1 MKQQQ
6 KLTISMAIFFLI
18 TFVLFGTIVLN
29 EKKETLFM
37 PKIEEKLE
45 IYLKENYKDFNYS
58 KTNIEYKN
66 NEYIMKVTSSEDDNL
81 YFSIK
86 YKDKTITDTYKE
98 DYIKGKSYISYIET
112 EIEKGIEK
120 LTKKEYQVTILTT
133 LDSMTSKIKEKI
145 LTKNNLT
152 SLKIY
157 NLETEIPI
165 TTWSQEYISNEI
177 INLIETNLKNNINA
191 KNYTI
196 TITNINDLT
205 QSIKITNLNDELKY
219 NDLITIIND
228 IINNEESSILKNNNK
243 TYEYL
248 N

>member
-45 IYLKENYKDFNYS
+45 IYLKENYKNFNYS

-66 NEYIMKVTSSEDDNL
+66 NEYVMKVTSSEDENL
-81 YFSIK
+81 YFNIK
-86 YKDKTITDTYKE
+86 YKDKNITDTYKE
-98 DYIKGKSYISYIET
+98 DYIKGKSYISYIEKELEK
-112 EIEKGIEK
+112 EIEKI
-120 LTKKEYQVTILTT
+120 TKKDYKVNILTT
-133 LDSMTSKIKEKI
+133 LDSMTSKMKEKV
-145 LTKNNLT
+145 LSKNNII

-165 TTWSQEYISNEI
+165 TVWNEEYISNEI
-177 INLIETNLKNNINA
+177 INLIKNNKENNINA

-196 TITNINDLT
+196 TITNINNYT
-205 QSIKITNLNDELKY
+205 QSIKITNINDELKY
-219 NDLITIIND
+219 NDLTIIIND
-228 IINNEESSILKNNNK
+228 IINNEESSILKNNNI

>member
-45 IYLKENYKDFNYS
+45 IYLKENYKNFNYS

-66 NEYIMKVTSSEDDNL
+66 NEYVMKVTSSEDENL
-81 YFSIK
+81 YFNIK
-86 YKDKTITDTYKE
+86 YKDKNITDTYKE
-98 DYIKGKSYISYIET
+98 DYIKGKSYISYIEKELEK
-112 EIEKGIEK
+112 EIEKI
-120 LTKKEYQVTILTT
+120 TKKDYKVNILTT
-133 LDSMTSKIKEKI
+133 LDSMTSKMKEKV
-145 LTKNNLT
+145 LSKNNII

-165 TTWSQEYISNEI
+165 TVWNEEYISNEI
-177 INLIETNLKNNINA
+177 INLIKNNKENNINA

-196 TITNINDLT
+196 TITNINNYT
-205 QSIKITNLNDELKY
+205 QSIKITNINDELKY
-219 NDLITIIND
+219 NDLTIIIND
-228 IINNEESSILKNNNK
+228 IINNKESSILKNNNI

>member
-1 MKQQQ
+1 
-6 KLTISMAIFFLI
+6 
-18 TFVLFGTIVLN
+18 
-29 EKKETLFM
+29 
-37 PKIEEKLE
+37 
-45 IYLKENYKDFNYS
+45 
-58 KTNIEYKN
+58 
-66 NEYIMKVTSSEDDNL
+66 MKVTSSEDDNL
-81 YFSIK
+81 YFNIK

-98 DYIKGKSYISYIET
+98 DYIKGKSYISYIEK
-112 EIEKGIEK
+112 ELEKEIEK

-228 IINNEESSILKNNNK
+228 IINNEESSILKNNNI

>member
-45 IYLKENYKDFNYS
+45 IYLKENYKNFNYS

-66 NEYIMKVTSSEDDNL
+66 NEYVMKVTSSEDENL
-81 YFSIK
+81 YFNIK
-86 YKDKTITDTYKE
+86 YKDKNITDTYKE
-98 DYIKGKSYISYIET
+98 DYIKGKSYISYIEKELEK
-112 EIEKGIEK
+112 EIEKI
-120 LTKKEYQVTILTT
+120 TKKDYKVNILTT
-133 LDSMTSKIKEKI
+133 LDSMTSKMKEKV
-145 LTKNNLT
+145 LSKNNII

-165 TTWSQEYISNEI
+165 TVWNEEYISNEI
-177 INLIETNLKNNINA
+177 INLIKKNKENNINA

-196 TITNINDLT
+196 TITNINNYT
-205 QSIKITNLNDELKY
+205 QSIKITNINDELKY
-219 NDLITIIND
+219 NDLTIIIND
-228 IINNEESSILKNNNK
+228 IINNEESSILKNNNI